1 MQFDFNSNIPL
12 YQQISSQ
19 IEEGILQGS
28 FGIGEKIPSTT
39 EISKAYNINP
49 ATVLKGMNLL
59 VADNILE
66 KKRGIGMFV
75 TDSGIDTI
83 YQKRRN
89 QFIQYD
95 ITELIIEAK
104 RLGLEK
110 QELIRLLERGFD
122 DEQVRNS

>member
-1 MQFDFNSNIPL
+1 MDFDFNSNIPL

-19 IEEGILQGS
+19 IEEGILRGS
-28 FGIGEKIPSTT
+28 FGIGEQIPSTT

-75 TDSGIDTI
+75 TSSGSDTI

-89 QFIQYD
+89 QFIQHD
-95 ITELIIEAK
+95 INKLITEAK
-104 RLGLEK
+104 RLGLER
-110 QELIRLLERGFD
+110 QELINLIERGFD
-122 DEQVRNS
+122 NDQIRNS